1 MKIDVARKLLW
12 SEYDNLSDEEI
23 QRLIDM
29 LKSICSIVVEDYINK
44 Y

>member
-29 LKSICSIVVEDYINK
+29 LKSICSIVVEDYIK
-44 Y
+44 